1 MAQVKLLKIGSDG
14 IATEF
19 ASATDEITL
28 ASFTVQGG
36 GPVLSG
42 TGLDMNNQDI
52 SDVQDLVFNNPAS
65 GTINQ
70 TAGNLIIDN
79 IMAKERN
86 NVITTAGAVLFPSI
100 TNAVGEVDAFRLPY
114 LAGVPSV
121 TPAFDANPGYMVY
134 DSTNKNLY
142 IWDGAAWD
150 NQSTVSSAQ
159 AVDVAFTAGEALTAG
174 DAVYIDSAGEAR
186 LADIDA
192 AATSTAVGFALSS
205 VSAAASVQVR
215 VDGKISG
222 LSGLTIG
229 ARYYLSGTAG
239 GVTSTV
245 PSGAA
250 QYIVQMGYAVS
261 ATEILIQ
268 VLQLG
273 RRA

>member
-52 SDVQDLVFNNPAS
+52 SDVQDLVFNDPS
-65 GTINQ
+65 VGTINQ
-70 TAGNLIIDN
+70 TAGNLIVNN

-86 NVITTAGAVLFPSI
+86 NIMTTAGAVIFPVIS
-100 TNAVGEVDAFRLPY
+100 NAAGEVDSFRLPY
-114 LAGVPSV
+114 LAGVPSA
-121 TPAFDANPGYMVY
+121 TPTYDANPGYMVY

-142 IWDGAAWD
+142 IWDGTAWD

-159 AVDVAFTAGEALTAG
+159 SLDLSFTAGEALTAG
-174 DAVYIDSAGEAR
+174 DAIYIDSAGEAFK
-186 LADIDA
+186 ADNDSGA
-192 AATSTAVGFALSS
+192 ASEAIGFALSS
-205 VSAAASVQVR
+205 VSATASVLVR
-215 VDGKISG
+215 VGGKVGG
-222 LSGLTIG
+222 LSGLTAG
-229 ARYYLSGTAG
+229 ARYYVGESGAITA
-239 GVTSTV
+239 TV
-245 PSGAA
+245 PAASGE
-250 QYIVQMGYAVS
+250 YIVQVGYAVS
-261 ATEILIQ
+261 ATEVVVQ